1 MREDH
6 WLMGAHLRIQP
17 TLPRSFRRLLGAAWV
32 SNTGD
37 GVRNAAIPLIAASL
51 TTSASTVTLVAAAG
65 TLPFAL
71 FGVIAGI
78 MVFLALDE
86 LLPAAKRYAKGEL
99 DPTFGAKKAA

>member
-1 MREDH
+1 
-6 WLMGAHLRIQP
+6 MGAHLRIRSSM
-17 TLPRSFRRLLGAAWV
+17 PRSFRRLLGAAWV

-71 FGVIAGI
+71 FGVIAGTI
-78 MVFLALDE
+78 ADRNARPPLIVRAHLFRAVVGASIAV
-86 LLPAAKRYAKGEL
+86 LLIA
-99 DPTFGAKKAA
+99 D